1 MNKEFVK
8 KYGTLLLLA
17 AGAGIIFQL
26 PYIRETF
33 YVPIQ
38 KAMNLSNAQ
47 MGQLSAGYATMATI
61 SYFIGGIVA
70 DKFSARKLLTFSF
83 LATGILGWWFST
95 FPSFNTARLI
105 FVLMGI
111 STIITYWSAMIK
123 ATRMLGDSSEQGRL
137 FGLQEGLRGILNAIL
152 VFGMTAVYG
161 RFANEIL
168 GTAWAIR
175 TCAIVVIIIGIL
187 NWFVIEDTDRE
198 ENVESFKD
206 VIVGTFRELAAPRVW
221 LLVAIVFFGYSLY
234 GIFGY
239 INTLAINVY
248 GLSVAGGSTLG
259 GLRYIIQAFGGII
272 GGFLADKIGSRLK
285 VIIAGAVLTCA
296 SYALFLFLPADTSLL
311 PVILGNFVAG
321 MFFIYL
327 IRSQYFAIID
337 DAGIPVSKTG
347 RVSGVVSCLG
357 YLPDVFMYTMIGGWL
372 DNNPGKTGFNMTF
385 TYAIAMAIGC
395 VISSLILAKVIQK
408 DKVAVSTLDPVISKE
423 SLTEK

>member
-1 MNKEFVK
+1 MNKVFIK

-38 KAMNLSNAQ
+38 KAMNLTNAQ
-47 MGQLSAGYATMATI
+47 MGMLSSGYATMATF

-83 LATGILGWWFST
+83 LATGILGLWFST
-95 FPSFNTARLI
+95 FPSFNVARLI

-137 FGLQEGLRGILNAIL
+137 FGLQEGLRGILNAVL
-152 VFGMTAVYG
+152 VFGMTGVYG
-161 RFANEIL
+161 LFANDIL

-187 NWFVIEDTDRE
+187 NWFIIEDTVQE
-198 ENVESFKD
+198 ENAESLKE
-206 VIVGTFRELAAPRVW
+206 VIVGTFKQLAIPRVW

-259 GLRYIIQAFGGII
+259 GIRYIIQAFGGVI

-285 VIIAGAVLTCA
+285 VIIGGAVLTGL
-296 SYALFLFLPADTSLL
+296 SYALFLFLPADKGLIAI
-311 PVILGNFVAG
+311 ILANFVAG

-347 RVSGVVSCLG
+347 RVSGIVSCLG

-372 DNNPGKTGFNMTF
+372 DNNDGKAEFNMMF
-385 TYAIAMAIGC
+385 IYAIVMAVGC
-395 VISSLILAKVIQK
+395 VIASFLLSRVIK
-408 DKVAVSTLDPVISKE
+408 KIKLLLKHI
-423 SLTEK
+423 

>member
-1 MNKEFVK
+1 MNKASVK

-38 KAMNLSNAQ
+38 QAMNLSNAQ
-47 MGQLSAGYATMATI
+47 MGMLSSGYATMATV

-70 DKFSARKLLTFSF
+70 DKFSARKLLTISF
-83 LATGILGWWFST
+83 LATGLLGIWFST

-187 NWFVIEDTDRE
+187 NWFIIEDTDKE
-198 ENVESFKD
+198 ENAESFSE
-206 VIVGTFRELAAPRVW
+206 VIIGTFKQLAIPRVW
-221 LLVAIVFFGYSLY
+221 LLVMIVFFGYSLY

-239 INTLAINVY
+239 INTLAINIY
-248 GLSVAGGSTLG
+248 GLSVAGGATLG
-259 GLRYIIQAFGGII
+259 GTRYVIQAFGGII
-272 GGFLADKIGSRLK
+272 GGLLADKIGSRIK
-285 VIIAGAVLTCA
+285 VIVGGATLTA
-296 SYALFLFLPADTSLL
+296 LSYGLFLILPADKGLL
-311 PVILGNFVAG
+311 TIILGNFVAG

-347 RVSGVVSCLG
+347 RVSGIVSCLG

-372 DNNPGKTGFNMTF
+372 DNNSGKTGFNMMF
-385 TYAIAMAIGC
+385 IYAIVMAVGC
-395 VISSLILAKVIQK
+395 IIACLVLAKVIQK
-408 DKVAVSTLDPVISKE
+408 NKVE
-423 SLTEK
+423 E

>member
-1 MNKEFVK
+1 MNKAFVK

-38 KAMNLSNAQ
+38 KAMNLSNTQ
-47 MGQLSAGYATMATI
+47 MGMLSSGYATMATF

-70 DKFSARKLLTFSF
+70 DKFSARKLLTLSF
-83 LATGILGWWFST
+83 LATGLLGLWFST
-95 FPSFNTARLI
+95 FPSFNIARLI
-105 FVLMGI
+105 FILMGV

-137 FGLQEGLRGILNAIL
+137 FGLQEGLRGLLNAIL
-152 VFGMTAVYG
+152 VFGMTAVYS
-161 RFANEIL
+161 RFSNEIL

-187 NWFVIEDTDRE
+187 NWFFIEDTVQE
-198 ENVESFKD
+198 EEKEVESLKD
-206 VIVGTFRELAAPRVW
+206 IIFGTFKQLAIPRVW

-248 GLSVAGGSTLG
+248 GLSVSGGATLG
-259 GLRYIIQAFGGII
+259 GVRYIIQAFGGII
-272 GGFLADKIGSRLK
+272 GGFLADKIGSRIK
-285 VIIAGAVLTCA
+285 VIVGGAILTGL
-296 SYALFLFLPADTSLL
+296 SYGLFLMLPADKGLIAI
-311 PVILGNFVAG
+311 ILANFIAG

-347 RVSGVVSCLG
+347 RVSGIVSSLG

-372 DNNPGKTGFNMTF
+372 DNHDGKAGFNMMF
-385 TYAIAMAIGC
+385 IYAIFMAVCC
-395 VISSLILAKVIQK
+395 VIASLLLTKIIKK
-408 DKVAVSTLDPVISKE
+408 DKVTF
-423 SLTEK
+423 

>member
-8 KYGTLLLLA
+8 KYGTLLLLS

-38 KAMNLSNAQ
+38 EAMHLTNAQ
-47 MGQLSAGYATMATI
+47 MGMLSSGYATMATI
-61 SYFIGGIVA
+61 SYFIGGMVA

-83 LATGILGWWFST
+83 LATGILGIWFST

-137 FGLQEGLRGILNAIL
+137 FGLQEGLRGILNALL
-152 VFGMTAVYG
+152 VFGMTFVYG
-161 RFANEIL
+161 RFANEVL

-175 TCAIVVIIIGIL
+175 TCSIVVIIIGIL
-187 NWFVIEDTDRE
+187 NWFIIEDTAQE
-198 ENVESFKD
+198 QNVESLKEVVF
-206 VIVGTFRELAAPRVW
+206 GTFKQLAIPRVW

-248 GLSVAGGSTLG
+248 GLSIAAGSTLG
-259 GLRYIIQAFGGII
+259 GTRYIIQAFGGII
-272 GGFLADKIGSRLK
+272 GGFIADKVGSRIK
-285 VIIAGAVLTCA
+285 VIIGGAVLTA
-296 SYALFLFLPADTSLL
+296 FSYGLFLILPADKGLL
-311 PVILGNFVAG
+311 AIVLGNFVAG

-347 RVSGVVSCLG
+347 RVSGIVSCLG

-372 DNNPGKTGFNMTF
+372 DNNTGKTGFNMMF
-385 TYAIAMAIGC
+385 IYAIVMAAGC
-395 VISSLILAKVIQK
+395 VISALALTYTIKK
-408 DKVAVSTLDPVISKE
+408 GKVAN
-423 SLTEK
+423 